1 MVAKNRIH
9 SHVVVFRTKA
19 VLERISKSVWRT
31 IHESIGMVDMNIIR
45 KAAAHILLISIYGFT
60 HLVVLLGSI
69 IPRRPWKP
77 TGRILVTGTFH
88 NPGWYLSHVTP
99 LAHSGVKEIILVV
112 DEPQLPLERVR
123 FVCPP
128 KWISR
133 LLSRACA
140 KAIWII
146 IAGLR
151 YRPDL
156 YMGYHLAPSACS
168 ALMAGNLLGRP
179 SCYQMTGG
187 PVELIGSGF
196 NTIASVGKT
205 LEQSSKVI
213 KSMAI
218 GVIRK
223 FDLVVVRG
231 NKAKE
236 FLAAH
241 NVKGS
246 VTIITGSVNSYQ
258 QLPQN
263 DREIHLVFVG
273 RLSPI
278 KQVHQLIAVVHAI
291 RRIMPTVRAAIVGD
305 GSLMAD
311 LRAYTE
317 ELGLTDNI
325 EFLGKRK
332 DVEAILACSRIFV
345 LTSKSEGLSIAMA
358 EAMAAGVVPV
368 VADVGELGDLVI
380 DGENG
385 YLVEPNRIDE
395 YTKKVISLL
404 QDTTLWEKYS
414 LRAIEAVKIHCDV
427 ELVSK
432 KWQQN
437 LRDVVSQASRHCMQE
452 FMN

>member
-1 MVAKNRIH
+1 
-9 SHVVVFRTKA
+9 
-19 VLERISKSVWRT
+19 
-31 IHESIGMVDMNIIR
+31 
-45 KAAAHILLISIYGFT
+45 
-60 HLVVLLGSI
+60 
-69 IPRRPWKP
+69 
-77 TGRILVTGTFH
+77 
-88 NPGWYLSHVTP
+88 
-99 LAHSGVKEIILVV
+99 VKEIILVV

-140 KAIWII
+140 KAIWMI

-205 LEQSSKVI
+205 LEQPSKVI

-236 FLAAH
+236 FLTAH

-278 KQVHQLIAVVHAI
+278 KQVDQFIAIVNAI
-291 RRIMPTVRAAIVGD
+291 ARIMPNIRAVIVGD
-305 GSLMAD
+305 GP
-311 LRAYTE
+311 LRGYLQRYAE
-317 ELGLTDNI
+317 GLGVNENV
-325 EFLGKRK
+325 EFLGQRK
-332 DVEAILACSRIFV
+332 DVEAILVNSRVFV

-358 EAMAAGVVPV
+358 EAMRAGVVPV
-368 VADVGELGDLVI
+368 VADVGELGDLVA
-380 DGENG
+380 DGVNG
-385 YLVEPNRIDE
+385 YLIEPNNTDE
-395 YTKKVISLL
+395 YANRIISLL
-404 QDTTLWEKYS
+404 QNDPMWTQFSHK
-414 LRAIEAVKIHCDV
+414 AIEAAKEHCDIEV
-427 ELVSK
+427 VSEQ
-432 KWQQN
+432 WRQC
-437 LRDVVSQASRHCMQE
+437 LRDTVFRASGCSPE
-452 FMN
+452 DI